1 MDIVD
6 AAQVLEFGRCIASIR
21 AEFGECGSKSL
32 GTTSSSA
39 AGAAAT
45 EICPKTTRRQ
55 FLGIREVEDELLNST
70 PLAPDDD
77 IIINW

>member
-6 AAQVLEFGRCIASIR
+6 AAQVLEFGRCITSIR
-21 AEFGECGSKSL
+21 AEFGECG
-32 GTTSSSA
+32 TTSSSA
-39 AGAAAT
+39 AAAVST
-45 EICPKTTRRQ
+45 ETCPKTTRRQ
-55 FLGIREVEDELLNST
+55 FLGIREVENVLLNST